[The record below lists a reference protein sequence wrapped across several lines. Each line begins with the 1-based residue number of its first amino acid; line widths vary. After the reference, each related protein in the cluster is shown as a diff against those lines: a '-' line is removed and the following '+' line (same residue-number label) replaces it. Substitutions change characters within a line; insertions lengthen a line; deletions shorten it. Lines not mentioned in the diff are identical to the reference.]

1 MNIIGN
7 HLEYTVISSSKDQE
21 ISGSIIKIQ
30 SLGNTTG
37 SLSRIEFGKHRGS
50 LPWTASSI
58 ISTAIEIPVNGVI
71 EGGVGRAKVN
81 SGPTA
86 ANPTGGGFLFYLIK

>member
-1 MNIIGN
+1 MNIGN

-30 SLGNTTG
+30 PLGNTTG

-50 LPWTASSI
+50 LPWTASSV
-58 ISTAIEIPVNGVI
+58 ISTVIDIPTAGI
-71 EGGVGRAKVN
+71 EGGIGRAKVN
-81 SGPTA
+81 SGPTTE
-86 ANPTGGGFLFYLIK
+86 NPGGGFLFYLIK

>member
-58 ISTAIEIPVNGVI
+58 ISTDINVPNNGSI
-71 EGGVGRAKVN
+71 EGGIGRAKVN
-81 SGPTA
+81 SGPTTE
-86 ANPTGGGFLFYLIK
+86 NPGGGFLFYLIK

>member
-30 SLGNTTG
+30 PLGNTTG

-58 ISTAIEIPVNGVI
+58 ISTVIDIPNNGVI
-71 EGGVGRAKVN
+71 EGGIGRAKVN

-86 ANPTGGGFLFYLIK
+86 ANPGSGFLFYLLK